1 MLASVSFRPFNS
13 NFWLPAVAGLVCLAF
28 AEAACA
34 EEGARDIEVV
44 PFHNTSTG
52 TNFDQLPQNDS
63 QDLKIW
69 QPTAP
74 DSLARSSPSVKPGPL
89 PRPQQPTISKEEQQL
104 IERRRNWVFMQP
116 EDYATMDPKTG
127 KSPVGDDNGNDD
139 KLTAMERYYHR
150 LEQSGKSTT
159 TNEFSRLNPDR
170 MTAATNSLGATLPS
184 KDTGAFGAT
193 PFNGTPE
200 AGIFQPMTTA
210 DTANVFGSQNS
221 AAKLTPE
228 DVRLQAEQKARME
241 NFKQLWDIDQANS
254 AATPVVA
261 PSSGPIDSAPLFG
274 ASMPGMP
281 STYKPAMPG
290 AAGSS
295 SKSAAPV
302 AEPVVQPRHATPP
315 HSDFTPVPRA
325 F

>member
-1 MLASVSFRPFNS
+1 MLANVSFRPFNS

-28 AEAACA
+28 AGAAYA
-34 EEGARDIEVV
+34 GEGARDIEVV
-44 PFHNTSTG
+44 PFHNATTS
-52 TNFDQLPQNDS
+52 TNFDQSPENDS
-63 QDLKIW
+63 QNFKVW
-69 QPTAP
+69 QPSAP
-74 DSLARSSPSVKPGPL
+74 NSVARSSPPVKPGPL
-89 PRPQQPTISKEEQQL
+89 PRPQPSISKEEQQL
-104 IERRRNWVFMQP
+104 LERRRNWVFMQP

-127 KSPVGDDNGNDD
+127 KSPFGDDNENDD
-139 KLTAMERYYHR
+139 KMTAMERYYHR

-170 MTAATNSLGATLPS
+170 MTAATNSLGVTLPS
-184 KDTGAFGAT
+184 KDTGAFGTT

-210 DTANVFGSQNS
+210 DTANVFGNS
-221 AAKLTPE
+221 AARLTPE
-228 DVRLQAEQKARME
+228 EVRLQAEQKSRME

-261 PSSGPIDSAPLFG
+261 PSPGPIDSAPLFG
-274 ASMPGMP
+274 ASTPGMP
-281 STYKPAMPG
+281 SAFKPVMPG
-290 AAGSS
+290 AASSS
-295 SKSAAPV
+295 SKPAAPV
-302 AEPVVQPRHATPP
+302 VQTVAPPRHTTPP